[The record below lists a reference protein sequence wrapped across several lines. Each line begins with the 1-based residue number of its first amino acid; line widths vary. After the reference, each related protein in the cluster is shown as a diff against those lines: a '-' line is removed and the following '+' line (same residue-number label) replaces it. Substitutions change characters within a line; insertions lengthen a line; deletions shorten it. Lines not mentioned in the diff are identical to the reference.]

1 MSKNYLLDK
10 LIADCSSA
18 LGKRPRSPI
27 DEIKINLFPSRA
39 DIKKKEKDIRTIVNH
54 EITMSKRQQCFD
66 WPKYWHRLY
75 CSILILEISS
85 LRIIVGQ
92 LGV

>member
-39 DIKKKEKDIRTIVNH
+39 DIKKKR
-54 EITMSKRQQCFD
+54 KRHSNNC
-66 WPKYWHRLY
+66 K
-75 CSILILEISS
+75 S
-85 LRIIVGQ
+85 
-92 LGV
+92 